1 VSTENKNLKKLNQ
14 ELTQYSKEKGMVKV
28 EDFKEDFLQSCDN
41 FASPLIQIYL
51 QFSLNFVM
59 DFHVHGFVKKSMRI
73 GIVGSRS
80 AP

>member
-1 VSTENKNLKKLNQ
+1 VSTDNKNLKKLNQ
-14 ELTQYSKEKGMVKV
+14 ELTEYSKEKGMVKV
-28 EDFKEDFLQSCDN
+28 EDFKDFLQSCGY

-59 DFHVHGFVKKSMRI
+59 DLHAHGFVKKPMRV